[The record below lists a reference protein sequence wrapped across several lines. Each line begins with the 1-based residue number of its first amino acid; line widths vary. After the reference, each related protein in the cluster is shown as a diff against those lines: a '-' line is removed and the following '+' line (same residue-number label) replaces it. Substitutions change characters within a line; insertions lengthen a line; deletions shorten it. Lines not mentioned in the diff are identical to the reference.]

1 MASWPV
7 PKQAAKGGLC
17 LQLHGQCLAD
27 VRFGPKARVATPL
40 LKVKADAVSLDCPV
54 KPTLGVK
61 MIQLQRGFVTAILIA
76 TAPLAT
82 SIPLGSPALAAT
94 CASAA
99 QRCIA
104 QSKDKAD
111 RVERCTAARQSC
123 ETSGVFVGP
132 YTGDRYTLQKT
143 GGVVKSCNQSGPY
156 GRNRACY

>member
-1 MASWPV
+1 MM
-7 PKQAAKGGLC
+7 Q
-17 LQLHGQCLAD
+17 
-27 VRFGPKARVATPL
+27 F
-40 LKVKADAVSLDCPV
+40 
-54 KPTLGVK
+54 
-61 MIQLQRGFVTAILIA
+61 QRGFLTAILIA

-82 SIPLGSPALAAT
+82 SIPFGSPALAAT

-104 QSKDKAD
+104 QAKDKPD

-143 GGVVKSCNQSGPY
+143 GVIKSCSQSGLA
-156 GRNRACY
+156 RNRACY